1 MAVEQTA
8 LARLDADISD
18 FISKMDEANAVW
30 DQRLGALE
38 SRATR
43 LGGAIKDSF
52 GESASA
58 SADAFGGAFGLIEAY
73 ALKVAKVVAVAM
85 SAMKIGEA
93 IADFHA
99 AELQM
104 RLMGQSGATL
114 QGNLE
119 QLAGAALR
127 NGQSINTMAEQVR
140 ALSQTQ
146 TLVGR
151 STSEII
157 DLETK
162 LADAFAKSGKTAAEN
177 GGAFDA
183 LKKIARENKVEIG
196 NYNTLLDNTPTILFA
211 VAAGLRE
218 AGGDMQALRRL
229 IDDGKLSGTDFFRA
243 FEAGRATL
251 AGLPSATSGVDRAM
265 EALKTGIG
273 QAAAELDKAT
283 GASEILQSALNRLA
297 EIAPR
302 VGAVIAQALRD
313 AIAEYRAFVRD
324 LPSLPVATQ
333 ARPAGRYGQA
343 TAGPMVPVSGAVQG
357 PPQAP
362 TEAELDAAREAR
374 RNAAYGRIVA
384 PVSVRDNPP
393 PPDDKKG
400 GSADTLNAYQKEIE
414 ASQKRIDTLKV
425 ETAVINSS
433 RLEQFRA
440 LEAQKLLTAAKEAG
454 IQVTDELKKK
464 IDEQALAEARAKVA
478 AEEAARARQK
488 IVQASDSFRSDLTSG
503 ITSFATELRSAFE
516 DGKISAEEYT
526 QAVRNMFGR
535 LADYIL
541 EIGARNLVASFLG
554 LTGTPI
560 PGAGAGFAALFGRA
574 GGGPVN
580 AGQAYRVGE
589 TGPELFVPRGAGT
602 IIPAGSAGGTTI
614 VYAPVSDY
622 RGADAAVVA
631 RVELMQRAQSRQI
644 VAIVG
649 APDGQRR
656 GTSR

>member
-119 QLAGAALR
+119 HLAGAALR
-127 NGQSINTMAEQVR
+127 NGQSVKTMAEQVR

-146 TLVGR
+146 TLAGR
-151 STSEII
+151 STAEII

-183 LKKIARENKVEIG
+183 LKTIARENKVEIG
-196 NYNTLLDNTPTILFA
+196 NYNTLLDKTPTILFA

-218 AGGDMQALRRL
+218 AGGDIQSLRRL

-251 AGLPSATSGVDRAM
+251 GQLPSATSGIDRAM
-265 EALKTGIG
+265 ESLKTGIG
-273 QAAAELDKAT
+273 QAAGELDKAT
-283 GASEILQSALNRLA
+283 GASETLQSALNRLA

-302 VGAVIAQALRD
+302 VGAAIAQGLRD
-313 AIAEYRAFVRD
+313 GMASIKTMSDQIAT
-324 LPSLPVATQ
+324 LPTANST
-333 ARPAGRYGQA
+333 RPAGRYGQA
-343 TAGPMVPVSGAVQG
+343 TVGPMIPVSGAIQG

-374 RNAAYGRIVA
+374 RNAAYSRLVA
-384 PVSVRDNPP
+384 PVSASDHPP
-393 PPDDKKG
+393 PPAKKD
-400 GSADTLNAYQKEIE
+400 GSGDTLNAYQKEIE

-602 IIPAGSAGGTTI
+602 IIPARSAGGMVMGNVSI
-614 VYAPVSDY
+614 YAPNAD
-622 RGADAAVVA
+622 RGQLMAVQREVAGLRAEVA
-631 RVELMQRAQSRQI
+631 RQAGAAAAQKRGMRA
-644 VAIVG
+644 
-649 APDGQRR
+649 
-656 GTSR
+656 